1 MLTLNNEAKQKG
13 KVMNES
19 KFTGGLLGM
28 IGTYII
34 IALLTCF
41 TLGLAL
47 PWAICI
53 WQNWVANHT
62 IIDGKQMVFDGT
74 GGQLFGNYIKWWLL
88 CIVTL
93 SIYSWWLPIKF
104 RQWTTLH
111 THLR

>member
-1 MLTLNNEAKQKG
+1 
-13 KVMNES
+13 MNES
-19 KFTGGLLGM
+19 RFTGGLLGM
-28 IGTYII
+28 MGTLVVMMILI
-34 IALLTCF
+34 CC
-41 TLGLAL
+41 TLGIAL

-53 WQNWVANHT
+53 WQNWVATHT
-62 IIDGKQMVFDGT
+62 VIDGKQMVFDGT

-104 RQWTTLH
+104 RQWATMH